1 MRLIRA
7 IVVGIGAGL
16 LLSSC
21 ALYNQTAYTAYPAP
35 LEITGQ
41 GGTMK
46 VVDGI
51 EVWTAGEPNRRF
63 KVLGIISQSHYD
75 NGGALSVLA
84 GATKG
89 SELINTAKKY
99 DGDGIIFV
107 GTNSVIVGHTTREF
121 PAEPAT
127 GVYLGYYGGVTYTGD
142 VSEKAAA
149 ANAADTH
156 TDIETTTRM
165 AVIKYLDR
173 K

>member
-1 MRLIRA
+1 MIRA
-7 IVVGIGAGL
+7 IVGGIGVGL
-16 LLSSC
+16 CLSSC
-21 ALYNQTAYTAYPAP
+21 GLYNQTSYIAYPAP
-35 LEITGQ
+35 PEITGQ

-63 KVLGIISQSHYD
+63 KMLGIMSQSHLD

-99 DGDGIIFV
+99 DGDAIILV

-127 GVYLGYYGGVTYTGD
+127 GVYPGYYGGVTYTGD
-142 VSEKAAA
+142 VPEKAGAA
-149 ANAADTH
+149 HAH
-156 TDIETTTRM
+156 TDIETTTRV